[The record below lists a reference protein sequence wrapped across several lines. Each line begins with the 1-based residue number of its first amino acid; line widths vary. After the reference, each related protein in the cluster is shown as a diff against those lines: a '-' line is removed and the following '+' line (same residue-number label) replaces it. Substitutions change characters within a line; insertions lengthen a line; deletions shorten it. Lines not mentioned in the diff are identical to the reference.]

1 LAKGSEPGRKVIA
14 RNRRASHDYFLEE
27 RVEAGL
33 VLQGTEVKSLREGR
47 ANINEAY
54 ASEQGGELY
63 LVNATIPEYRAGNI
77 FNHEPQR
84 ARKLLLHR
92 REMGKLIGAMRRS
105 GETVIPLSLYFNPRG
120 IAKVAR
126 PSRSATGGARRSAWF
141 ARRHDLR
148 RCLCD
153 QPRLNDG
160 FARTNRSRALYS
172 RPRAAPNRVVGYDGL
187 VAPSRPPEPT

>member
-1 LAKGSEPGRKVIA
+1 MAKEHVPGRKVIA

-77 FNHEPQR
+77 FNHDPRR

-92 REMGKLIGAMRRS
+92 RERGKLIGAMRRS
-105 GETVIPLSLYFNPRG
+105 GETVVPLSLYFNARG
-120 IAKVAR
+120 IAKVELALAR
-126 PSRSATGGARRSAWF
+126 GKKAYDKRHTIKERDWRREKE
-141 ARRHDLR
+141 
-148 RCLCD
+148 
-153 QPRLNDG
+153 RLIREK
-160 FARTNRSRALYS
+160 A
-172 RPRAAPNRVVGYDGL
+172 
-187 VAPSRPPEPT
+187 

>member
-1 LAKGSEPGRKVIA
+1 MIA

-63 LVNATIPEYRAGNI
+63 LVNATIPSTAPATSSITSRS
-77 FNHEPQR
+77 

-120 IAKVAR
+120 IAKVELALAR
-126 PSRSATGGARRSAWF
+126 GKKAYDKRATIKERDWRREKE
-141 ARRHDLR
+141 
-148 RCLCD
+148 
-153 QPRLNDG
+153 RLVREKG
-160 FARTNRSRALYS
+160 
-172 RPRAAPNRVVGYDGL
+172 
-187 VAPSRPPEPT
+187 

>member
-1 LAKGSEPGRKVIA
+1 LSKGSEPGRKVIA
-14 RNRRASHDYFLEE
+14 RNRRASHDYFLDE

-77 FNHEPQR
+77 FNHEPGR

-120 IAKVAR
+120 IAKVELALAR
-126 PSRSATGGARRSAWF
+126 GKKAYDKRASIKERDWRREKE
-141 ARRHDLR
+141 
-148 RCLCD
+148 
-153 QPRLNDG
+153 RLIREKG
-160 FARTNRSRALYS
+160 
-172 RPRAAPNRVVGYDGL
+172 
-187 VAPSRPPEPT
+187 